1 MSNYIRKVPAIVPQ
15 NMGGNL
21 RGEAVGLVRALFPGN
36 LKLLGKGR
44 MEAVSRARQD
54 GGALAAAARMLMEAH
69 AFGASHDELLAV
81 VLWLRS
87 FVDALR
93 KDLDAS
99 DEALRA
105 YSMEETLRENAQN
118 VAQMLVANGER
129 KAEAEL
135 LMLTIEEMAV
145 EEQMV
150 AVLRKRQVA

>member
-1 MSNYIRKVPAIVPQ
+1 
-15 NMGGNL
+15 
-21 RGEAVGLVRALFPGN
+21 
-36 LKLLGKGR
+36 
-44 MEAVSRARQD
+44 
-54 GGALAAAARMLMEAH
+54 
-69 AFGASHDELLAV
+69 
-81 VLWLRS
+81 
-87 FVDALR
+87 VDALR